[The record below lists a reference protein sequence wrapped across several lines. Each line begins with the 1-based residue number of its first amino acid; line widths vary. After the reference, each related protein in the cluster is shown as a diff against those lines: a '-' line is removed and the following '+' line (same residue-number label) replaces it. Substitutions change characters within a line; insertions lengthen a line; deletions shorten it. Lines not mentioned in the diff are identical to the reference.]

1 MLMAMLGLMAGL
13 WAGLVRL
20 GWGWPIP
27 QATWPT
33 HHGPLMIGGFLGT
46 LIGLERAVAV
56 ERRWAWAAPLASGL
70 GCLALLAGVPG
81 WPGPGLIALS
91 SLILVAILVAI
102 VRLQPALFTVVIAA
116 GGVAWVIGN
125 LLWLAGRPFADVV
138 PWWAGFL
145 TLTIA
150 GERLELSR
158 VLRLPRAALL
168 AFLLAVGFLGVGL
181 IVSTADLTMGVRL
194 AGVGML
200 ALTAWLLRFDLARRA
215 ARRGNGQARFIAACL
230 LAGYF
235 WLGIG
240 GVLALA
246 YNGATAG
253 PFYDALLH
261 AVFVGFVLSMI
272 YGHALIIFP
281 AVLQITIPYRSRFYA
296 HLALLHLSLLVRVAS
311 DLGGWLAGRRW
322 GGLLNEV
329 AIVLFLA
336 STVWAVVE
344 QRRAAAGRV
353 GLR

>member
-1 MLMAMLGLMAGL
+1 MLMAMLGLLVGL

-27 QATWPT
+27 QATWPM

-46 LIGLERAVAV
+46 LIGLERAVAI
-56 ERRWAWAAPLASGL
+56 EHRWAWAAPLASGL

-81 WPGPGLIALS
+81 WPAPALITLGSLVLIAVV
-91 SLILVAILVAI
+91 IAIA
-102 VRLQPALFTVVIAA
+102 RLQPALFTVTIAV
-116 GGVAWVIGN
+116 GGGAWAIGN
-125 LLWLAGRPFADVV
+125 LLWLAGRPLADAVI
-138 PWWAGFL
+138 WWAGFL
-145 TLTIA
+145 VLTIA

-158 VLRLPRAALL
+158 VLRLSRAAFL
-168 AFLLAVGFLGVGL
+168 AFLLAVGILGAGL
-181 IVSTADLTMGVRL
+181 IVSTVDLTTGVRL
-194 AGVGML
+194 AGLGML
-200 ALTAWLLRFDLARRA
+200 VLTAWLLRFDLARRT
-215 ARRGNGQARFIAACL
+215 ARRGAGQARFIAVCL

-240 GVLALA
+240 GLLALA
-246 YNGATAG
+246 YNGAIAG

-261 AVFVGFVLSMI
+261 AIFVGFVLSMI

-281 AVLQITIPYRSRFYA
+281 AILQITIPYRPRFYA
-296 HLALLHLSLLVRVAS
+296 HLALLHLSLVLRIAG
-311 DLGGWLAGRRW
+311 DLGGWLDGRRW

-344 QRRAAAGRV
+344 QRRGRAF
-353 GLR
+353 GR